1 MADLPTIAKAKM
13 TSLALGRWL
22 GIAPE
27 LDIQQDHVRL
37 FWYSD
42 QLKTVQDN
50 FYNSMQEKDK
60 KLRVDIMPVL
70 MPALIKKYGLYGF
83 GALVSAFLLGRN

>member
-1 MADLPTIAKAKM
+1 MADIRTIAKAKV
-13 TSLALGRWL
+13 TALALGKWL
-22 GIAPE
+22 GIDPE

-37 FWYSD
+37 FWYPKD
-42 QLKTVQDN
+42 LKTVQN
-50 FYNSMQEKDK
+50 SFYNSMQEKDK

-70 MPALIKKYGLYGF
+70 MPALIKKYGIYGF